1 MVTLPNFYRSAP
13 MFFHPFHILHCR
25 DYFGCLDHTFYL
37 FDSIED
43 PIDAHVVSSA
53 RGCLKMD

>member
-1 MVTLPNFYRSAP
+1 